1 MEIAWKEAVAAM
13 LNSETLEKV
22 FLSLAVSGTGL
33 LGAYLIWCALRD
45 LVAERQAAKD
55 HKPSKQVKR

>member
-1 MEIAWKEAVAAM
+1 M

-22 FLSLAVSGTGL
+22 FLSLAMGGTGL
-33 LGAYLIWCALRD
+33 LGAYLIWRALRD
-45 LVAERQAAKD
+45 FAVEGRAAKD